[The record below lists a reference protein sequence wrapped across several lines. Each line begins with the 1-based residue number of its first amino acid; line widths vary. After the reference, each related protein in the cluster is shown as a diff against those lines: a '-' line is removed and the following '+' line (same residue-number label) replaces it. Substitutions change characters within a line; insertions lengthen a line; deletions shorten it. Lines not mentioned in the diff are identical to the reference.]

1 MTSSLTNWLRISYL
15 IYFNSFHHYLCYL
28 KLFSFSLYFP
38 YIWDVNKLIHKV
50 SVLMIPTGAE
60 FLCVEKILL
69 TTELHIFFF
78 ILRNL
83 SDLETSR
90 FNQMRK
96 ILIFQLVFSSP
107 NYVKTFGFFDLS
119 FYQLLSF
126 SNRLF
131 LFLISGILHLLFQWF
146 LKRL

>member
-50 SVLMIPTGAE
+50 SVLMIPTGEE
-60 FLCVEKILL
+60 FLCVEKNIADNR
-69 TTELHIFFF
+69 TTYYF
-78 ILRNL
+78 ILRNV

-96 ILIFQLVFSSP
+96 ILIFQLVFSNP
-107 NYVKTFGFFDLS
+107 NYVKTFRFFDLS

-131 LFLISGILHLLFQWF
+131 LFLISGILNFLFQWF